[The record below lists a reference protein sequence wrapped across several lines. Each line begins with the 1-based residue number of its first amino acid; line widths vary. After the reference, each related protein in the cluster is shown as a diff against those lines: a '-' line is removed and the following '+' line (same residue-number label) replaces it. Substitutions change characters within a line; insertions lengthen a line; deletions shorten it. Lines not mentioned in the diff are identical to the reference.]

1 MVRKIMAFSNQGIV
15 NRSQHILSHQ
25 KVRTRKPRRTTSDL
39 YSVPSQKRSI
49 GSNNIVSA
57 GFTEKLSKVWVLQND
72 LFLEDEHLEVT
83 GWRESW
89 SPGWS
94 GKGTIWNS
102 REGLSCQLIPTLW
115 TAWTDWK
122 KCGTQGYETVC
133 LWPQMHRALQHLCVC
148 VCVWAPRTWD
158 LSPTLPGEMSPVS
171 SLLFRKCFTS
181 SINWWQNFGQS
192 RGNEKASTK
201 WRCAKPEMY
210 PEGQENLMTLN
221 PRPKTKHITASTER
235 YWKLKLW
242 FSISCN
248 PALWRKW
255 W

>member
-15 NRSQHILSHQ
+15 NSSQHILSHQ
-25 KVRTRKPRRTTSDL
+25 KVRTRKPRRTSSDL

-49 GSNNIVSA
+49 GSNNIVSE

-148 VCVWAPRTWD
+148 ACELLVLGIYPQRCLVRCLQCLLCFFENASPPPLIDDRTSGRAEAMKRHPPSD
-158 LSPTLPGEMSPVS
+158 AVP
-171 SLLFRKCFTS
+171 SLRCIQRGRKT
-181 SINWWQNFGQS
+181 WWHWIHAQRQN
-192 RGNEKASTK
+192 T
-201 WRCAKPEMY
+201 
-210 PEGQENLMTLN
+210 
-221 PRPKTKHITASTER
+221 
-235 YWKLKLW
+235 
-242 FSISCN
+242 
-248 PALWRKW
+248 
-255 W
+255 

>member
-25 KVRTRKPRRTTSDL
+25 KVRTRKPRRTSSDL

-57 GFTEKLSKVWVLQND
+57 GFTEKLSKVWVSQND

-102 REGLSCQLIPTLW
+102 REGLSCQLIPTLYW
-115 TAWTDWK
+115 LK
-122 KCGTQGYETVC
+122 KMRHARIWDCVSMTSNAQSSAAFV
-133 LWPQMHRALQHLCVC
+133 CVC
-148 VCVWAPRTWD
+148 VCACELLVLGIYPQRCLVRCLQCLLCFFENASPPPLIDDRTSGRAEAMKRHPPSD
-158 LSPTLPGEMSPVS
+158 AVP
-171 SLLFRKCFTS
+171 SLRCIQRGRKT
-181 SINWWQNFGQS
+181 WWHWIHAQRQN
-192 RGNEKASTK
+192 T
-201 WRCAKPEMY
+201 
-210 PEGQENLMTLN
+210 
-221 PRPKTKHITASTER
+221 
-235 YWKLKLW
+235 
-242 FSISCN
+242 
-248 PALWRKW
+248 
-255 W
+255 